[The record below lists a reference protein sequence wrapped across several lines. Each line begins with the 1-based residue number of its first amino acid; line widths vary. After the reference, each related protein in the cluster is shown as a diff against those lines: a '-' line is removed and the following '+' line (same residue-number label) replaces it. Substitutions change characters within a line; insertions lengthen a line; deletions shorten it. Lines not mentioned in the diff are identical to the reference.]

1 MFNRYQTNAPC
12 VKWPINCKR
21 YKRTTADDSDWVTD
35 ND

>member
-21 YKRTTADDSDWVTD
+21 YKLTTADDSDWVTD